1 MTEERIEEILLQL
14 LEKVSAIETQLQQTN
29 AVITNHEN
37 RIITLERHPSNAVT
51 YEDYKA
57 DKADKTEDFKSK
69 MIELI
74 CKSLVISL
82 TALASLVGAGGI
94 LSKIMNL

>member
-14 LEKVSAIETQLQQTN
+14 LEKVSAIEMQLQQTN

-57 DKADKTEDFKSK
+57 DKNEDFKSK

-94 LSKIMNL
+94 LSKIMKF

>member
-57 DKADKTEDFKSK
+57 DKTEDFKSK

-94 LSKIMNL
+94 LSKIINL

>member
-51 YEDYKA
+51 YEEYKA
-57 DKADKTEDFKSK
+57 DKAEDFKSK

-94 LSKIMNL
+94 LSKIMNF